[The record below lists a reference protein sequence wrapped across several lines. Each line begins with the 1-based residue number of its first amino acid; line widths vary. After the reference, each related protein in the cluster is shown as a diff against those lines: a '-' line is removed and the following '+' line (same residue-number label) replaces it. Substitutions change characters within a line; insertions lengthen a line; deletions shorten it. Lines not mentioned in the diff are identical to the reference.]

1 VSTRRPPS
9 ADADLQGGKT
19 EAPGGNEGVR
29 GSRSQS
35 PAAAAGWGSG
45 KAARARAVRRHAD
58 PRRTAFFGVLVLAV
72 LAGAAWAL
80 LGSSLLV
87 VRHVEVIGNR
97 LVTAAQVRQA
107 AKIKPGTPL
116 ATLDTAAVARRVE
129 QLAPVL
135 SAAVSR
141 SWLDTIVITV
151 RERTP
156 VLAVAVAGGYELV
169 DPYGV
174 VVRSAARKPA
184 GMPLLSPVPAVLRG
198 NAAIRAAAIVLRH
211 LPAEVRTR
219 LRWVSAASASAVTL
233 HLAGRVTVLWGGTGQ
248 AAQKT
253 AELGLLLR
261 THARY
266 YDISDP
272 TTAVTQG

>member
-1 VSTRRPPS
+1 VSTRRPPA
-9 ADADLQGGKT
+9 ADADIQDRKT
-19 EAPGGNEGVR
+19 EAPGGNEGDR
-29 GSRSQS
+29 GTRSPS
-35 PAAAAGWGSG
+35 TGGSGSG
-45 KAARARAVRRHAD
+45 KAAGL
-58 PRRTAFFGVLVLAV
+58 FGVLVLAV
-72 LAGAAWAL
+72 LAGVAWAL

-87 VRHVEVIGNR
+87 VRHVEVAGNR

-116 ATLDTAAVARRVE
+116 ATLNTAAVARRVE

-135 SAAVSR
+135 SAAVTR
-141 SWLDTIVITV
+141 SWLDTVVITV

-156 VLAVAVAGGYELV
+156 VLAVAMTGGGYGLV

-184 GMPLLSPVPAVLRG
+184 GMPLLSPAPAVLRG

-219 LRWVSAASASAVTL
+219 LRWISAASASAVTL
-233 HLAGRVTVLWGGTGQ
+233 HLAGRITVLWGGTGQ

-272 TTAVTQG
+272 GTAVAQR

>member
-1 VSTRRPPS
+1 MSPPQPSSGEAVIDDSRVMVGSAKRGRRP
-9 ADADLQGGKT
+9 
-19 EAPGGNEGVR
+19 
-29 GSRSQS
+29 
-35 PAAAAGWGSG
+35 
-45 KAARARAVRRHAD
+45 AD
-58 PRRTAFFGVLVLAV
+58 PRRTALVVVLALAV
-72 LAGAAWAL
+72 LGGACWAL

-87 VRHVEVIGNR
+87 VRHVEVVGDR
-97 LVTAAQVRQA
+97 LVTAAQVREV

-116 ATLDTAAVARRVE
+116 ASVNTEAAAARVE

-141 SWLDTIVITV
+141 SWPDTIVITV

-156 VLAVAVAGGYELV
+156 VLALAQAGGGYQLI

-184 GMPLLSPVPAVLRG
+184 GMPLLSPAPAVLRG
-198 NAAIRAAAIVLRH
+198 SPAIWALAAVVRQLPPTVRA
-211 LPAEVRTR
+211 R
-219 LRWVSAASASAVTL
+219 LKWVSAPSASAVTL
-233 HLAGRVTVLWGGTGQ
+233 HLAGHVTVLWGSAGR
-248 AAQKT
+248 AAQKS
-253 AELGLLLR
+253 AELTLLLR

-272 TTAVTQG
+272 GTAVTRG

>member
-1 VSTRRPPS
+1 MSSRPRSP
-9 ADADLQGGKT
+9 G
-19 EAPGGNEGVR
+19 EAVIQDNRVTSGRSRPG
-29 GSRSQS
+29 
-35 PAAAAGWGSG
+35 
-45 KAARARAVRRHAD
+45 RRHAD
-58 PRRTAFFGVLVLAV
+58 PWRTAFFGILVLAV

-87 VRHVEVIGNR
+87 VRHVEVVGDR

-116 ATLDTAAVARRVE
+116 ATVNTAAVASRVE

-141 SWLDTIVITV
+141 SWPDTIVITV

-156 VLAVAVAGGYELV
+156 VLAVAEAGGGYQLI

-174 VVRSAARKPA
+174 VVRSAAHRPA
-184 GMPLLSPVPAVLRG
+184 GMPLLSPAPAVLPG
-198 NAAIRAAAIVLRH
+198 SPAIRAAAIVLRQ
-211 LPAEVRTR
+211 LPPEVRAR

-233 HLAGRVTVLWGGTGQ
+233 HLAGRVTVLWGGAGR
-248 AAQKT
+248 AAQKS
-253 AELGLLLR
+253 AELTLLLR

-272 TTAVTQG
+272 DTAVTRG